1 MIPEW
6 EIFVVV
12 LFKVESAQSGKREES
27 GVGGATD
34 VVAVVVVVVV
44 VVVDVAAVEDEVESS
59 PTGRVFVVV
68 THCEVDVVVGD
79 VVVFDLVPDIFRDRD
94 ILTEVIISEK
104 V

>member
-34 VVAVVVVVVV
+34 VVAVVVVV

-94 ILTEVIISEK
+94 RLTEVIISEK